1 MLLYLTS
8 NKNRNLIDGAV
19 KETNLAVKR
28 LVGKYVLRN
37 FIVKEIR
44 NFAAIKCLVV
54 DVACA
59 EDSLE
64 DFSIA
69 LQSFQMMFSAKV
81 VVLLKD
87 IKDKKAYSDRLSAVG
102 ITNLI
107 TEETPEG
114 ITAKLLSF
122 LSDKPEPKPT
132 EETVKEVWKAKNIK
146 IAVAGVQRRSGTT
159 VTAMNLVYRLAN
171 NGASVCYVEDN
182 TNRHLRAV
190 LRMYEA
196 KAVKNHYTS
205 GGIDFYYTDD
215 PDRDYNFIVYDC
227 GALSVLTDN
236 FKTADKRLLC
246 GAALPYEL
254 SQYNRVISFCGELPL
269 YKIAIGVPED
279 IKEHCIAI
287 IGSDVHFAE
296 PSHTLFDDKVN
307 TRIFNEVTE
316 EYKE

>member
-8 NKNRNLIDGAV
+8 NKNRSLIDGAA
-19 KETNLAVKR
+19 KETNLAVKK

-54 DVACA
+54 DVSCA
-59 EDSLE
+59 EDSME
-64 DFSIA
+64 DFCIA

-87 IKDKKAYSDRLSAVG
+87 IKDKEAYTERLSAVG

-114 ITAKLLSF
+114 VTAKLLGYVAN
-122 LSDKPEPKPT
+122 KPEPKPI
-132 EETVKEVWKAKNIK
+132 EETQKPLWQAKNVR
-146 IAVAGVQRRSGTT
+146 IAVAGVQHRSGTT
-159 VTAMNLVYRLAN
+159 VTAMNLAFWLAS

-182 TNRHLRAV
+182 TNRHLRII

-196 KAVKNHYTS
+196 KAVKDHYTS
-205 GGIDFYYTDD
+205 GGIDFYYTDNL
-215 PDRDYNFIVYDC
+215 DRDYNFIIYDC
-227 GALSVLTDN
+227 GALSVMSDS

-254 SQYNRVISFCGELPL
+254 SQYKRVLSICGDLPL
-269 YKIAIGVPED
+269 YKLVVGVPED
-279 IKEHCIAI
+279 IKEHCSAL
-287 IGSDVHFAE
+287 IGSDIHYAE
-296 PSHTLFDDKVN
+296 PSHTLFDEKVN
-307 TRIFNEVTE
+307 ESIYNEVTAD
-316 EYKE
+316 YKQ

>member
-8 NKNRNLIDGAV
+8 NKNRSLIDGAA
-19 KETNLAVKR
+19 KETNLAVKK

-54 DVACA
+54 DVSCA

-81 VVLLKD
+81 VVLLKN
-87 IKDKKAYSDRLSAVG
+87 IKDKEAYSERLSAVG
-102 ITNLI
+102 ISNLI

-122 LSDKPEPKPT
+122 IANKPEPNPI
-132 EETVKEVWKAKNIK
+132 EETAKEVWQAKNIK
-146 IAVAGVQRRSGTT
+146 IAVAGVQHRSGTT
-159 VTAMNLVYRLAN
+159 VTAINLAYWLAN
-171 NGASVCYVEDN
+171 HGASVCYVEDN
-182 TNRHLRAV
+182 TNRHLRII

-196 KAVKNHYTS
+196 KAVKDHYTS

-215 PDRDYNFIVYDC
+215 LDRDYDFIIYDC
-227 GALSVLTDN
+227 GALSVLSDN
-236 FKTADKRLLC
+236 FKTANKRLLC

-254 SQYNRVISFCGELPL
+254 SQYKRVLSLCGNLSL
-269 YKIAIGVPED
+269 YKLVIGVPED
-279 IKEHCIAI
+279 IKEHCIAL
-287 IGSDVHFAE
+287 IGSDIHFAE
-296 PSHTLFDDKVN
+296 PSHSLFDDKVN
-307 TRIFNEVTE
+307 ESIYNEVTAD
-316 EYKE
+316 YKE